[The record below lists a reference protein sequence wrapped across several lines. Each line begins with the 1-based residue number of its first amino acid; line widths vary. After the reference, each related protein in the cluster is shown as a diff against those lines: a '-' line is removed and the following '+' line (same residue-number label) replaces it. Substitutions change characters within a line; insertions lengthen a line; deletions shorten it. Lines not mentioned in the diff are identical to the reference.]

1 MTITM
6 TRYTGV
12 TLGLIEKA
20 RADVRLGRDLE
31 MSIPGL
37 SASDI
42 MAIAEDSRKADTL
55 ACLDEQSFRNVGL
68 SSRSDWELAI
78 IAERFF
84 ALGEHERAWE
94 ALERI
99 LDTPEKSIMLWYED
113 IFLDV
118 AEKYRGDGDFDK
130 AIGYLQRALAHNLH
144 HNEGNNACNFLRD
157 LAEVHLEA
165 GQLDH
170 ALTMY
175 DHLLRHDPADIW
187 TYNRIG
193 FDLPRA
199 GLVDLG
205 LEAILRA
212 LQIADETGDPESLHD
227 QLTGM
232 LEDAKKAERRGRES
246 EVSPPIL
253 AGLRQALHLPLDAG
267 SNEPLEDLARS
278 LVSNL
283 DHIPVKRLPEARPL
297 PRLQASEGSPTQ
309 LETLLE
315 QLLEAGEHPDQD
327 LLQAIQDQGEVAV
340 PPLIEIATDP
350 ELIWADSDSPE
361 VWAPTHAMHLLGR
374 LQATAAIAP
383 LLALLEREEEADWI
397 RKELPDVLA
406 QIGPAAIEPLKTF
419 AADRNHNILG
429 RSAACGSLVKIA
441 QSRPETRQEVVDFLR
456 ALLPAYPD
464 ERPDDETFRGF
475 VVADLLDLKAKEAYP
490 DIEAAFVEDRVDE
503 LVVGLDDVQ
512 RELRIRDGAK
522 PRERAEFEI
531 RLTCQECGF
540 TRPHAVDVVYCDLG
554 TQKRKAQGEEV
565 PYSEFIIPQ
574 RIVCPR
580 CDTVDRYEL
589 SSEAY
594 LAMTAELLK
603 LVAHKGPTPGLGEG
617 TKHLRLMHFTVEGG
631 REMHPLAALETYQR
645 RVEENPEDTG
655 LRLRYANVLR
665 FLRRWDEARAQYE
678 QVQTLDPRNAEVYFA
693 LAQMAEMQENSEGAL
708 AVYEEYLSR
717 VPRRPKGREAREM
730 WDYAQDMV
738 EALHRQQAGTL
749 GRVASMVSQAGH
761 AGARLFGLTGEPDFP
776 TLPPE
781 PEAPPQPRARRQD
794 RKATRKTEKQAR
806 KAQRRSKKRKKK
818 RK

>member
-1 MTITM
+1 MIAM

-20 RADVRLGRDLE
+20 RVDVRLGRGLE

-42 MAIAEDSRKADTL
+42 IAIAEDSRKADAL
-55 ACLDEQSFRNVGL
+55 ARLDEQSLRNVEL

-118 AEKYRGDGDFDK
+118 AEKYRDDGDLDK

-144 HNEGNNACNFLRD
+144 HNKGNNACNFLRD

-187 TYNRIG
+187 TCNSMG

-227 QLTGM
+227 QLTEM
-232 LEDAKKAERRGRES
+232 LEDTKKAETRGRES

-253 AGLRQALHLPLDAG
+253 ADLRQALHLPLDAG
-267 SNEPLEDLARS
+267 SGESLEDLARS
-278 LVSNL
+278 LVPHL
-283 DHIPVKRLPEARPL
+283 DDIPVKRLSEARPL
-297 PRLQASEGSPTQ
+297 PRLQASEGSSTQ

-315 QLLEAGEHPDQD
+315 QLLKAGEHPDQD

-340 PPLIEIATDP
+340 PSLIEIATDP
-350 ELIWADSDSPE
+350 EFIWAGSDSPE
-361 VWAPTHAMHLLGR
+361 VWAPIHATHLLGQ

-383 LLALLEREEEADWI
+383 LLAFLEREEEADWI
-397 RKELPDVLA
+397 REELPDVLA
-406 QIGPAAIEPLKTF
+406 QIGLAAIEPLKTF
-419 AADRNHNILG
+419 AADRNHNIYG
-429 RSAACGSLVKIA
+429 RSAACNSLVKIA
-441 QSRPETRQEVVDFLR
+441 QSHPETRQEVIYFLR
-456 ALLPAYPD
+456 TLLPAYPD

-475 VVADLLDLKAKEAYP
+475 VVSDLLDLKATEAYP
-490 DIEAAFVEDRVDE
+490 DIEAAFVEDRVDD
-503 LVVGLDDVQ
+503 LIVGLNDV
-512 RELRIRDGAK
+512 RKELHIRGGAK

-531 RLTCQECGF
+531 RLTCKECGF

-554 TQKRKAQGEEV
+554 TQKRRAQGEEV
-565 PYSEFIIPQ
+565 PYGEFIIPQ

-580 CDTVDRYEL
+580 CGAVDRYEL
-589 SSEAY
+589 SSEAC

-603 LVAHKGPTPGLGEG
+603 LIARKRSTPGLGDG
-617 TKHLRLMHFTVEGG
+617 TEHLRLMHFTVEGG
-631 REMHPLAALETYQR
+631 REMHPLAALEMYQR
-645 RVEENPEDTG
+645 RVEAKPSDTE

-665 FLRRWDEARAQYE
+665 ILGRWDEARAQYE
-678 QVQTLDPRNAEVYFA
+678 QIQALDPHNVEVYFA
-693 LAQMAEMQENSEGAL
+693 LAQMAEMQEDSEGAL
-708 AVYEEYLSR
+708 AMYEEYLAR
-717 VPRRPKGREAREM
+717 VPRRPKGRGAREA
-730 WDYAQDMV
+730 WDYAQDTV
-738 EALHRQQAGTL
+738 EALRRQQAGLL
-749 GRVASMVSQAGH
+749 GRVAGTLGQVGR
-761 AGARLFGLTGEPDFP
+761 AGAELFGLTAEPDFP

-781 PEAPPQPRARRQD
+781 PEAAPRPRAHRQGKKAA
-794 RKATRKTEKQAR
+794 RKAEKQAR
-806 KAQRRSKKRKKK
+806 KAQHRSKKRKRK